1 MESSIII
8 LNPKDGFRLRI
19 FYVRIKQME
28 NLDLNIQNYSI
39 ENLKM
44 FFQMNQPRPYTVN
57 EIEGKEYE
65 LREMLLKSGRV
76 DRRFTADLITFLSKA
91 KTTLVDALVV
101 PVRPATVIPRNQPL
115 DQYNYPLSA
124 PVRPRT
130 DELKSHTDANFVFSQ
145 QSDFFQG
152 SMNPLTTRILTNCL
166 NVDTRFRDNLSNTQS
181 SDFIIQLPRKFN
193 KVVSMH
199 LSALEFPVQFYAI
212 SAAYG
217 NNFLYLGVTYN
228 DFVDIGLSVNVN
240 SVFTVPDGN
249 YTNQDLVNVLNAL
262 LCPLNPDGSIKFPN
276 SIYSYLQFTID
287 ANVNGSGTRKLTL
300 APTGAFG
307 QNITNVLIDFTKD
320 INGNTDLT
328 SNSIKI
334 GWNLGFINY
343 IYTGKTQYTADSVM
357 DLNTFRYVYLAVD
370 DFQKTANN
378 YFTSVFSDSILTPDI
393 LARIST
399 TGTTNDIA
407 INGDIRVVT
416 EPRKYFGPVD
426 IQRLRVRLY
435 DTYGRIL
442 PMNGVNYSF
451 CLTLKMVYD
460 L

>member
-1 MESSIII
+1 
-8 LNPKDGFRLRI
+8 
-19 FYVRIKQME
+19 
-28 NLDLNIQNYSI
+28 
-39 ENLKM
+39 
-44 FFQMNQPRPYTVN
+44 
-57 EIEGKEYE
+57 
-65 LREMLLKSGRV
+65 
-76 DRRFTADLITFLSKA
+76 
-91 KTTLVDALVV
+91 
-101 PVRPATVIPRNQPL
+101 
-115 DQYNYPLSA
+115 
-124 PVRPRT
+124 
-130 DELKSHTDANFVFSQ
+130 
-145 QSDFFQG
+145 
-152 SMNPLTTRILTNCL
+152 
-166 NVDTRFRDNLSNTQS
+166 
-181 SDFIIQLPRKFN
+181 
-193 KVVSMH
+193 MH

-287 ANVNGSGTRKLTL
+287 VNVNGSGTRKLTL